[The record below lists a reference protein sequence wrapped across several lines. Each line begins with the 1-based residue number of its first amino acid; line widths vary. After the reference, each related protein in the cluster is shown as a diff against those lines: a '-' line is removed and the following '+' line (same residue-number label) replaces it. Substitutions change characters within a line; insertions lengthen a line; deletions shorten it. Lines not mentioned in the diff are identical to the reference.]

1 MHSTSLMFSPYQL
14 KNLRLPNRVVMAP
27 MTRSFSPGG
36 IPTAEMA
43 AYYRRRAAAGVGLI
57 ITEAT
62 GINRPA
68 SVNEPDVPVF
78 HGDAALA
85 GWKNVVDEVHAAGG
99 KIMPQLWHV
108 GTKRSIFH
116 ADWQAGARFEG
127 PSGLS
132 ITGERIS
139 SPMSD
144 ADIAD
149 TIDAFADAAV
159 DAERL
164 GFDGIELH
172 GGHSYLINQF
182 FFGHLNLRQDR
193 WGGESLLARSR
204 FAIEVLKAIRQRVST
219 DFPVLFRFSQWK
231 AQAFDSRIAETPA
244 ILADWLNALVNA
256 GVDAFDCSQRH
267 YWDGAFPEVDKT
279 LNMAGWVK
287 KLTGVTSIAVGA
299 AGLSGD
305 VFSSLA
311 GKCFATAPLDPL
323 LERLENGEFDLM
335 MVGRPLLQDPQW
347 LEKIRSG
354 QLDQLAGFNTEALK
368 TLY

>member
-1 MHSTSLMFSPYQL
+1 MDSTNLLFSPYQL
-14 KNLRLPNRVVMAP
+14 KNLLLPNRVVMAP

-36 IPTAEMA
+36 VPTQEIA

-68 SVNEPDVPVF
+68 SVNEPDVPLF
-78 HGDAALA
+78 HGEAALT
-85 GWKNVVDEVHAAGG
+85 GWKKVVDEVHAAGG

-116 ADWQAGARFEG
+116 REWHPGASFEG

-132 ITGERIS
+132 ITGES
-139 SPMSD
+139 TDASMSEE
-144 ADIAD
+144 DIAD
-149 TIDAFADAAV
+149 TIDAFATAAA

-182 FFGHLNLRQDR
+182 FFSHLNLRTDN
-193 WGGESLLARSR
+193 WGGDSLLARSR
-204 FAIEVLKAIRQRVST
+204 FAIEVLKAIRQRVSP

-244 ILADWLNALVNA
+244 ILEQWLTALADA

-267 YWDGAFPEVDKT
+267 YWDAAFPEVDKT

-323 LERLENGEFDLM
+323 LDRLENGEFDLIA
-335 MVGRPLLQDPQW
+335 VGRPLLQDPLW
-347 LEKIRSG
+347 LQKIRTG
-354 QLDQLAGFNTEALK
+354 QLDKLEGFNTEALK